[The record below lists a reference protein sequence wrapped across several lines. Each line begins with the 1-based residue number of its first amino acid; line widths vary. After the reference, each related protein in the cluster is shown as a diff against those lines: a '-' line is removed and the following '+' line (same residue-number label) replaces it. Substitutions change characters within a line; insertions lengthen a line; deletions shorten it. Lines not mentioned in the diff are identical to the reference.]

1 LSEFLAQKVVCLAD
15 RYFLPDD
22 KAHRV
27 TLFCSGNQ
35 AFMFLNAQFF

>member
-1 LSEFLAQKVVCLAD
+1 LSAWLIGISY
-15 RYFLPDD
+15 RTHD